1 MLQIYPNLD
10 IPDDEV
16 EISAVRAQ
24 GPGGQNVNKVASA
37 AHLRFDIPASSL
49 PDWLKQ
55 RLLQLSDRRITA
67 QGVVVIKA
75 RRFRTLEKNIADG
88 RQRLLDLVS
97 SQTVQRRKRIPTRP
111 TRASRERRLQT
122 KTRRGEVKQ
131 LRGKIR

>member
-75 RRFRTLEKNIADG
+75 RRFRTLEKNIADA

-97 SQTVQRRKRIPTRP
+97 SQTVQRRKRIPTQP

-122 KTRRGEVKQ
+122 KTRRGEIKQ

>member
-1 MLQIYPNLD
+1 MLQITRNLS
-10 IPDDEV
+10 IPDPEI

-75 RRFRTLEKNIADG
+75 RRFRTLEKNIADA
-88 RQRLLDLVS
+88 RQRLLDLIR

>member
-75 RRFRTLEKNIADG
+75 RRFRTLEKNIADA

-97 SQTVQRRKRIPTRP
+97 GQTVQRRKRIPTQP

-122 KTRRGEVKQ
+122 KTRRGEIKQ

>member
-1 MLQIYPNLD
+1 MLQITRKLT
-10 IPDDEV
+10 IPDPEV

-75 RRFRTLEKNIADG
+75 RRFRTLEKNIADA

-97 SQTVQRRKRIPTRP
+97 SQTVQRRKRIPTQP